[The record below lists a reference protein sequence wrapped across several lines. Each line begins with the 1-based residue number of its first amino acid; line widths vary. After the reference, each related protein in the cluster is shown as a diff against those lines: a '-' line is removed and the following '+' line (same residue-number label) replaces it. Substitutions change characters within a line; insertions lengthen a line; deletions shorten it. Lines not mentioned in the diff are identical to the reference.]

1 VAPLPNLTA
10 ALPARGHG
18 EADSGAILDG
28 NWPRLLAATGG

>member
-10 ALPARGHG
+10 ALLARGHG
-18 EADSGAILDG
+18 EADLAAILGG